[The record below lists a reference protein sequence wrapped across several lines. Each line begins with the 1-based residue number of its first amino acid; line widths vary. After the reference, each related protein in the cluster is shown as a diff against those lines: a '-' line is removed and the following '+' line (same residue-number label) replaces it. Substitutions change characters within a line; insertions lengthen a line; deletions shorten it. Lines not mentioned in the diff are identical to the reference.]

1 MGKGR
6 WAATKFFLLVCS
18 STYLSC
24 CPLPTPVQAQPI
36 VEANDGT
43 GTVVNPEGNQ
53 FNIDGG
59 KLSGDGANLFH
70 SFQKFGLSEGQIA
83 IFLSHPNIQNILGRV
98 TGGDASVINGLIQVT
113 GGNSNLFLINPAGIV
128 FGAGAS
134 IDLPASFTATTAT
147 GIGFDGGWFNA
158 IGSNDYASLVGKPN
172 TFDFAVSQPGG
183 IINLADLA
191 VKEGQNL
198 TLVGGTVVSNGTLT
212 ASGGQ
217 VTIEAVPGENLLRIS
232 QPGNILS
239 LEVSPSATV
248 PFTPLSLPELLTVG
262 GGDATAIEVNREGTV
277 QLIGSGIQVEDG
289 DVVVQDISAGQQVV
303 IEAEGNI
310 RTASVTSD
318 GGRIFLNSREGG
330 IDTSS
335 GTLDSTAVSGDSGN
349 IDLKAKD
356 NITTGSI
363 NASSNNGDGGDITA
377 VSDRGSI
384 DTSAGVVDSSSV
396 EGKGGEVQL
405 FATEGSINPGDVVV
419 QDISAGQQVVIEAD
433 GNIRTASITSDGG
446 RIFLNSRKGEI
457 DTSSGTLDSTAVS
470 GDSGNIDLKAEGN
483 ITTGSLN
490 ASSNNGDGG
499 DITAVSDTGNIDT
512 SAGVVDSSSVEGKGG
527 EVQLFATEGSINA
540 GDINAASSNGESGN
554 VTLVAGSDISKG
566 NVTATSTIISI
577 LDFRNQ
583 NSTIKSSESPV
594 SPIPEPPPFLDLDPP
609 TIEPPSVIV
618 SEPLPPLPPA
628 NIGIP
633 PLPPP
638 EPPTQEEPVFQPV
651 PPPEPPTTSD
661 LGIPPRPPLPPPE
674 PPKPVIPAPINPVNP
689 SNPSPTTPSPRS
701 DNQNSALPTQV
712 NRSDVAVNQ
721 SKRSNKTPAIELE
734 RLTILVLEI
743 TECLAEEQLLR
754 NPQGFSIQ
762 VAAKDYTKAAECYD
776 KNLEFARK
784 TGDQLREAKALHNLG
799 VTHYRLGDYGK
810 AIDYHKQHFNL
821 AQSDPNLRRKPQAF
835 SGLGAAYGAI
845 GNYDK
850 AIEYYKQ
857 GLELVNSTNE
867 SELER
872 NIVSNLG
879 LAYYAKKEY
888 TKALEY
894 KEKSLAIAKTSDN
907 LPGKARA
914 LSNLSLLYYTLTD
927 YNQAIE
933 YSQQSLAIAQ
943 KLQDNYGELVALEN
957 LGIIYHALEDYNQAV
972 NYQRQSLEIAKQLG
986 DRHAEGRALSNLGD
1000 ALYKA
1005 GNPQEANEALF
1016 AAIEIWESLRSN
1028 LGSNDLER
1036 VSIFETH
1043 QTTYSALQEYLVELK
1058 QFNQALEI
1066 TERGRARAFVELLAR
1081 GLSESES
1088 KLKTNKPIAPP
1099 TIKQIKKITEE
1110 QNSTIVLYSI
1120 IKEFVEAQG
1129 VRQLQDKELYIWV
1142 IKPTGKIAFRQ
1153 VDLTNLDTSLK
1164 ELVGITR
1171 KSIFL
1176 RRSPSL
1182 VDLVPRERLTKTERA
1197 GQTERLKQLHQL
1209 LIEPIAELLPTNPEA
1224 RVTFIP
1230 HESLFLVPFP
1240 ALQDASG
1247 QYLIEKHT
1255 MLTAPSI
1262 QVLDLTNQQRQ
1273 LVSGEEMLVIGN
1285 PTMPQGLPPLPGTE
1299 TEALAIAEMFNTQAL
1314 IGNQATKKAVVE
1326 QMSRAKI
1333 IHLATHG
1340 LLNDFQGLGLPGAI
1354 ALAPTKTDKG
1364 FLSASEILDLKLSAE
1379 LVVLSACNTGRGR
1392 VTSDGVIGLS
1402 RSLVAAGVPSVVVS
1416 LWKVPDDST
1425 ADLMIEFYRQLQQ
1438 TPDKAVALRQAM
1450 LTTLKQYPNPVEWAA
1465 FTLIGEA

>member
-1 MGKGR
+1 MRLTLSCLNLLSQIMGKGR
-6 WAATKFFLLVCS
+6 SAATKFFLLVCS

-262 GGDATAIEVNREGTV
+262 GGDATGIEVNRDGTV
-277 QLIGSGIQVEDG
+277 QLIGSGIQVQDG
-289 DVVVQDISAGQQVV
+289 DVVVQDISAGKQVV
-303 IEAEGNI
+303 IEAKGNI

-349 IDLKAKD
+349 IDLKA
-356 NITTGSI
+356 
-363 NASSNNGDGGDITA
+363 
-377 VSDRGSI
+377 
-384 DTSAGVVDSSSV
+384 
-396 EGKGGEVQL
+396 
-405 FATEGSINPGDVVV
+405 
-419 QDISAGQQVVIEAD
+419 
-433 GNIRTASITSDGG
+433 
-446 RIFLNSRKGEI
+446 
-457 DTSSGTLDSTAVS
+457 
-470 GDSGNIDLKAEGN
+470 EGN

-499 DITAVSDTGNIDT
+499 DITGVSDRGSIDT
-512 SAGVVDSSSVEGKGG
+512 SAGVVDSSSVEGQGG

-554 VTLVAGSDISKG
+554 VTLFDVSDI
-566 NVTATSTIISI
+566 NTPTITPI
-577 LDFRNQ
+577 LDSINQ
-583 NSTIKSSESPV
+583 NFIPNSPDSLV
-594 SPIPEPPPFLDLDPP
+594 PPPPEPPPLVA
-609 TIEPPSVIV
+609 IEPPIIEPASVIDPK
-618 SEPLPPLPPA
+618 PLPTLPPQPELDF
-628 NIGIP
+628 P

-638 EPPTQEEPVFQPV
+638 EPPLAVPIPVER
-651 PPPEPPTTSD
+651 PPEPPTPSELD
-661 LGIPPRPPLPPPE
+661 FPPLPPPE

-712 NRSDVAVNQ
+712 NRSDLAVNQ
-721 SKRSNKTPAIELE
+721 SKRLNKTPAIEPE

-754 NPQGFSIQ
+754 NPQVFSLQ

-799 VTHYRLGDYGK
+799 VTHYILGDYGK

-821 AQSDPNLRRKPQAF
+821 AQSDQNLRVKPQAL

-857 GLELVNSTNE
+857 GLELLNSTNE

-888 TKALEY
+888 TKALQY

-914 LSNLSLLYYTLTD
+914 LSNLSLVYYTLTN

-943 KLQDNYGELVALEN
+943 KLQDKYGELVALEN

-986 DRHAEGRALSNLGD
+986 DRHAKGRALSNLGD
-1000 ALYKA
+1000 ALYQA

-1043 QTTYSALQEYLVELK
+1043 ETTYSTLQEYLVERK

-1066 TERGRARAFVELLAR
+1066 TERGRSRAFVELLAR
-1081 GLSESES
+1081 GLSESEPN
-1088 KLKTNKPIAPP
+1088 LKNHKPIAPP
-1099 TIKQIKKITEE
+1099 KIKQIKKITEK

-1120 IKEFVEAQG
+1120 IKEVVEAQG

-1164 ELVGITR
+1164 ELVVITR

-1197 GQTERLKQLHQL
+1197 GQTERLKQLHKL

-1340 LLNDFQGLGLPGAI
+1340 LLNDFQRLGLPGAI

-1465 FTLIGEA
+1465 FTLIGEAE

>member
-1 MGKGR
+1 
-6 WAATKFFLLVCS
+6 
-18 STYLSC
+18 
-24 CPLPTPVQAQPI
+24 
-36 VEANDGT
+36 
-43 GTVVNPEGNQ
+43 
-53 FNIDGG
+53 
-59 KLSGDGANLFH
+59 
-70 SFQKFGLSEGQIA
+70 
-83 IFLSHPNIQNILGRV
+83 
-98 TGGDASVINGLIQVT
+98 
-113 GGNSNLFLINPAGIV
+113 
-128 FGAGAS
+128 
-134 IDLPASFTATTAT
+134 
-147 GIGFDGGWFNA
+147 
-158 IGSNDYASLVGKPN
+158 
-172 TFDFAVSQPGG
+172 
-183 IINLADLA
+183 
-191 VKEGQNL
+191 
-198 TLVGGTVVSNGTLT
+198 
-212 ASGGQ
+212 
-217 VTIEAVPGENLLRIS
+217 
-232 QPGNILS
+232 
-239 LEVSPSATV
+239 
-248 PFTPLSLPELLTVG
+248 
-262 GGDATAIEVNREGTV
+262 
-277 QLIGSGIQVEDG
+277 
-289 DVVVQDISAGQQVV
+289 
-303 IEAEGNI
+303 
-310 RTASVTSD
+310 
-318 GGRIFLNSREGG
+318 
-330 IDTSS
+330 
-335 GTLDSTAVSGDSGN
+335 
-349 IDLKAKD
+349 
-356 NITTGSI
+356 
-363 NASSNNGDGGDITA
+363 
-377 VSDRGSI
+377 
-384 DTSAGVVDSSSV
+384 
-396 EGKGGEVQL
+396 
-405 FATEGSINPGDVVV
+405 
-419 QDISAGQQVVIEAD
+419 
-433 GNIRTASITSDGG
+433 
-446 RIFLNSRKGEI
+446 GEI

-499 DITAVSDTGNIDT
+499 NITAVSDRGSIDT

-540 GDINAASSNGESGN
+540 GDVVVQDISAGKQVVIQAKGNIRTASVTSDGGRIFLNSREGEIDTSSGTLDSTAVSGDSGNIDLKAEGNITTGSLNASSNNGNGGDITAVSDTGSIDTSAGVVDSSSIEGKGGEVQLFATEGRINPGDINAGSSNGESGN
-554 VTLVAGSDISKG
+554 VTLFDVSDI
-566 NVTATSTIISI
+566 NTPTITPI
-577 LDFRNQ
+577 LDFDNQ
-583 NSTIKSSESPV
+583 NVFPSSAESPV
-594 SPIPEPPPFLDLDPP
+594 PVVPEAPAFLP
-609 TIEPPSVIV
+609 IEPPIIEPASVID
-618 SEPLPPLPPA
+618 PNPLATLPPQLQSDFPALLPP
-628 NIGIP
+628 
-633 PLPPP
+633 
-638 EPPTQEEPVFQPV
+638 ESSTQEEPVFQPV

-661 LGIPPRPPLPPPE
+661 LGIPPRPPLALDNPPQQ
-674 PPKPVIPAPINPVNP
+674 PPQPPQPVNIGAVNPVNP
-689 SNPSPTTPSPRS
+689 PNPSPTTPSPRS

-712 NRSDVAVNQ
+712 NRSDLAVNQ
-721 SKRSNKTPAIELE
+721 SKRLNKTQAIELE

-743 TECLAEEQLLR
+743 TDCLAEEQLLI

-762 VAAKDYTKAAECYD
+762 VAAKDYTKAAECYH

-784 TGDQLREAKALHNLG
+784 IGDQLREAKALHNLG
-799 VTHYRLGDYGK
+799 VTHYILGDYGK

-867 SELER
+867 SEWKR

-894 KEKSLAIAKTSDN
+894 KEKSLAIAKKSDN

-914 LSNLSLLYYTLTD
+914 LSNLSLVYYTLTD

-972 NYQRQSLEIAKQLG
+972 NYQRQSLKIAKQLG
-986 DRHAEGRALSNLGD
+986 DRHAKGRALSNLGD
-1000 ALYKA
+1000 ALYQA

-1043 QTTYSALQEYLVELK
+1043 ETTYSTLQEYLVERK

-1081 GLSESES
+1081 GLSESEPN
-1088 KLKTNKPIAPP
+1088 LKNHKPIAPP
-1099 TIKQIKKITEE
+1099 NIKQIKKITQE

-1120 IKEFVEAQG
+1120 IKEVVEAQG

-1153 VDLTNLDTSLK
+1153 VDLTNLDTSLDK
-1164 ELVGITR
+1164 LVGITR

-1314 IGNQATKKAVVE
+1314 IGNQATKAAVVE
-1326 QMSRAKI
+1326 QMSKAKI

-1425 ADLMIEFYRQLQQ
+1425 ADLMTEFYRQLQQ

-1465 FTLIGEA
+1465 FTLIGEAE

>member
-1 MGKGR
+1 MRLTLSCLHLLSQIIGQGR
-6 WAATKFFLLVCS
+6 SAATKFFLLVCS
-18 STYLSC
+18 STYLTY

-59 KLSGDGANLFH
+59 QLSGDGANLFH

-83 IFLSHPNIQNILGRV
+83 NFLSNPNIQNILGRV

-198 TLVGGTVVSNGTLT
+198 TLVGGTVISNGTLT
-212 ASGGQ
+212 APGGQ
-217 VTIEAVPGENLLRIS
+217 VTIEAVPGKNLLRIS

-262 GGDATAIEVNREGTV
+262 GGDATGIEVNRDGTV

-303 IEAEGNI
+303 IEADGNI

-318 GGRIFLNSREGG
+318 GGRIFLNSRQGG
-330 IDTSS
+330 
-335 GTLDSTAVSGDSGN
+335 
-349 IDLKAKD
+349 
-356 NITTGSI
+356 
-363 NASSNNGDGGDITA
+363 
-377 VSDRGSI
+377 
-384 DTSAGVVDSSSV
+384 
-396 EGKGGEVQL
+396 
-405 FATEGSINPGDVVV
+405 
-419 QDISAGQQVVIEAD
+419 
-433 GNIRTASITSDGG
+433 
-446 RIFLNSRKGEI
+446 I

-499 DITAVSDTGNIDT
+499 DITGVSDRGSIDTSAGIVDSSSVEGKGGEVKLFATEGSINAGDVVVQDISAGQQVVIEAKGNIRTASITSDGGRIFLNSREGEIDTSSGTLDSTAVSGDSGNIDLKAEGNITTGSLNASSNNGDGGNITAVSDRGSIDT

-527 EVQLFATEGSINA
+527 EVLLFATEGSINA

-554 VTLVAGSDISKG
+554 VTLVAGSDINTE
-566 NVTATSTIISI
+566 NVTGNSTIISI
-577 LDFRNQ
+577 LGFGNQ
-583 NSTIKSSESPV
+583 YVTIKSSESPV
-594 SPIPEPPPFLDLDPP
+594 SPTPEPPPFLDLDPP

-618 SEPLPPLPPA
+618 SEPLPPL
-628 NIGIP
+628 
-633 PLPPP
+633 
-638 EPPTQEEPVFQPV
+638 
-651 PPPEPPTTSD
+651 
-661 LGIPPRPPLPPPE
+661 RPP
-674 PPKPVIPAPINPVNP
+674 KVIPAPVNSGNP
-689 SNPSPTTPSPRS
+689 SNPSPTTPSGSSDNQNSALASLLQQPPEPPQPVNIGAVNPVNPPNPSPGKPSPRS

-743 TECLAEEQLLR
+743 TECLAEEELLR
-754 NPQGFSIQ
+754 HPQVFSLQ
-762 VAAKDYTKAAECYD
+762 VAAKNYNKAAECYH

-784 TGDQLREAKALHNLG
+784 FGDKLREVKALHNLG

-857 GLELVNSTNE
+857 GLELVNSTDE
-867 SELER
+867 SEMAR

-914 LSNLSLLYYTLTD
+914 LSNLSLVYYTLTD

-933 YSQQSLAIAQ
+933 YSQQSLVIAQ

-1000 ALYKA
+1000 ALYQA

-1043 QTTYSALQEYLVELK
+1043 ETTYSTLQEYLVERK

-1081 GLSESES
+1081 GLSESEPN
-1088 KLKTNKPIAPP
+1088 LKNHKPIAPP
-1099 TIKQIKKITEE
+1099 NIKQIKKITEK

-1120 IKEFVEAQG
+1120 IKEVVEAQG

-1153 VDLTNLDTSLK
+1153 VDLTNLDTSLDK
-1164 ELVGITR
+1164 LVGITR

-1314 IGNQATKKAVVE
+1314 IGNQATKAAVVE
-1326 QMSRAKI
+1326 QMSKAKI

-1340 LLNDFQGLGLPGAI
+1340 LLNDFKGLGLPGAI

-1379 LVVLSACNTGRGR
+1379 LVVLSACNTGRG
-1392 VTSDGVIGLS
+1392 
-1402 RSLVAAGVPSVVVS
+1402 
-1416 LWKVPDDST
+1416 
-1425 ADLMIEFYRQLQQ
+1425 
-1438 TPDKAVALRQAM
+1438 
-1450 LTTLKQYPNPVEWAA
+1450 
-1465 FTLIGEA
+1465 

>member
-1 MGKGR
+1 MRLTLSCLNLLSQIMGKGR
-6 WAATKFFLLVCS
+6 SAATKFFLLVCS

-198 TLVGGTVVSNGTLT
+198 TLVGGTVISNGTLT
-212 ASGGQ
+212 APGGQ

-262 GGDATAIEVNREGTV
+262 GGDATGIEVNRDGTV

-303 IEAEGNI
+303 IEAKGNI
-310 RTASVTSD
+310 RTASITSD
-318 GGRIFLNSREGG
+318 GGRIFLNSRQGG

-349 IDLKAKD
+349 IDLKAEG

-594 SPIPEPPPFLDLDPP
+594 PVVPEAPAFLP
-609 TIEPPSVIV
+609 IEPPIIEPASVIDPN
-618 SEPLPPLPPA
+618 PLPTLPPQLQSDFPA
-628 NIGIP
+628 
-633 PLPPP
+633 LLPP
-638 EPPTQEEPVFQPV
+638 EPSTTVIIEPV
-651 PPPEPPTTSD
+651 
-661 LGIPPRPPLPPPE
+661 
-674 PPKPVIPAPINPVNP
+674 NPVNP
-689 SNPSPTTPSPRS
+689 VNPPNPSPGKPSPRS

-784 TGDQLREAKALHNLG
+784 SGDQLREAKALHNLG

-857 GLELVNSTNE
+857 GLELLNSTNE

-888 TKALEY
+888 TKALQY

-986 DRHAEGRALSNLGD
+986 DRHAKGRALSNLGD
-1000 ALYKA
+1000 ALYQA

-1043 QTTYSALQEYLVELK
+1043 ETTYSTLQEYLVERK

-1066 TERGRARAFVELLAR
+1066 TERGRSRAFVELLAR
-1081 GLSESES
+1081 GLSESEPN
-1088 KLKTNKPIAPP
+1088 LKNHKPIAPP
-1099 TIKQIKKITEE
+1099 KIKQIKKITEK

-1120 IKEFVEAQG
+1120 IKEVVEAQG

-1164 ELVGITR
+1164 ELVVITR

-1340 LLNDFQGLGLPGAI
+1340 LLNDFQRLGLPGAI

-1465 FTLIGEA
+1465 FTLIGEAE

>member
-1 MGKGR
+1 MSCLHLLSQIIGQGR
-6 WAATKFFLLVCS
+6 SAATKFFLLVCS
-18 STYLSC
+18 STYLTY

-59 KLSGDGANLFH
+59 QLSGDGANLFH

-83 IFLSHPNIQNILGRV
+83 NFLSNPNIENILGRV

-198 TLVGGTVVSNGTLT
+198 TLVGGTVISNGTLT
-212 ASGGQ
+212 APGGQ

-232 QPGNILS
+232 QRGNILS

-262 GGDATAIEVNREGTV
+262 GGDATGIEVNREGTV

-289 DVVVQDISAGQQVV
+289 DVVVQDISAGKQVV
-303 IEAEGNI
+303 IEAEGN
-310 RTASVTSD
+310 
-318 GGRIFLNSREGG
+318 L
-330 IDTSS
+330 
-335 GTLDSTAVSGDSGN
+335 
-349 IDLKAKD
+349 
-356 NITTGSI
+356 
-363 NASSNNGDGGDITA
+363 
-377 VSDRGSI
+377 
-384 DTSAGVVDSSSV
+384 
-396 EGKGGEVQL
+396 
-405 FATEGSINPGDVVV
+405 
-419 QDISAGQQVVIEAD
+419 
-433 GNIRTASITSDGG
+433 RTASITSDGG
-446 RIFLNSRKGEI
+446 RIFLNSRQGEI

-470 GDSGNIDLKAEGN
+470 GDSGNIDLRAEGN

-490 ASSNNGDGG
+490 ASSNNGNGG
-499 DITAVSDTGNIDT
+499 DITAVSDRGSIDT

-554 VTLVAGSDISKG
+554 VTLVAGRDINAE
-566 NVTATSTIISI
+566 NVTATSTITSI
-577 LDFRNQ
+577 LGFRNQ
-583 NSTIKSSESPV
+583 NITIQSPESQV
-594 SPIPEPPPFLDLDPP
+594 LLAPEAPPFLDL
-609 TIEPPSVIV
+609 EPP
-618 SEPLPPLPPA
+618 LL
-628 NIGIP
+628 
-633 PLPPP
+633 PP
-638 EPPTQEEPVFQPV
+638 EPP
-651 PPPEPPTTSD
+651 
-661 LGIPPRPPLPPPE
+661 IR
-674 PPKPVIPAPINPVNP
+674 VIPAPVNYGNPPN
-689 SNPSPTTPSPRS
+689 SSPTTPSPRS
-701 DNQNSALPTQV
+701 DHQNSALPTQV
-712 NRSDVAVNQ
+712 NRSDLAVNQ
-721 SKRSNKTPAIELE
+721 SKRSNKTQAIELE

-743 TECLAEEQLLR
+743 TECLEEEQLLI
-754 NPQGFSIQ
+754 NSQGFSLQ
-762 VAAKDYTKAAECYD
+762 VAAKDYTQAAECYH

-784 TGDQLREAKALHNLG
+784 FGDQLREVKALHNLG
-799 VTHYRLGDYGK
+799 VTHYILGDYGK
-810 AIDYHKQHFNL
+810 ALDYHKQHFTIAKSEKNL
-821 AQSDPNLRRKPQAF
+821 IGKRQAL

-857 GLELVNSTNE
+857 GLELLNSTNE
-867 SELER
+867 SEWER
-872 NIVSNLG
+872 NIVSNIG

-914 LSNLSLLYYTLTD
+914 LSNLSLVYYTLTD

-986 DRHAEGRALSNLGD
+986 DRHAKGRALSNLGD
-1000 ALYKA
+1000 ALYQA

-1043 QTTYSALQEYLVELK
+1043 ETTYSTLQEYLVERK

-1081 GLSESES
+1081 GLSESEPN
-1088 KLKTNKPIAPP
+1088 LKNHKPIAPP
-1099 TIKQIKKITEE
+1099 KIKQIKKITEK

-1120 IKEFVEAQG
+1120 IKEVVEAQG

-1153 VDLTNLDTSLK
+1153 VDLTNLDTSLDK
-1164 ELVGITR
+1164 LVGITR
-1171 KSIFL
+1171 KSIFF

-1182 VDLVPRERLTKTERA
+1182 VDLVPSERLTKTERA

-1273 LVSGEEMLVIGN
+1273 QVSGEEMLVIGN

-1314 IGNQATKKAVVE
+1314 IGNQATKAAVVE
-1326 QMSRAKI
+1326 QMSKAKI

-1465 FTLIGEA
+1465 FTLIGEAE

>member
-1 MGKGR
+1 MTKIIGKGR

-18 STYLSC
+18 SSYLTCS
-24 CPLPTPVQAQPI
+24 PLPTPVQAQPI

-83 IFLSHPNIQNILGRV
+83 NFLSNPNIQNILGRV

-128 FGAGAS
+128 FGPGAS

-198 TLVGGTVVSNGTLT
+198 TLVGGTVISNGTLT
-212 ASGGQ
+212 APGGQ

-262 GGDATAIEVNREGTV
+262 GGDATGIEVNREGTV

-303 IEAEGNI
+303 IEAKGNI
-310 RTASVTSD
+310 RTASITSD
-318 GGRIFLNSREGG
+318 GGRIFLNSREGE

-335 GTLDSTAVSGDSGN
+335 GTLDSTTVSGDSGN
-349 IDLKAKD
+349 IDLKAEG
-356 NITTGSI
+356 NITTGSLK
-363 NASSNNGDGGDITA
+363 ASSNNGDGGDITA

-396 EGKGGEVQL
+396 KGKGGEVQL
-405 FATEGSINPGDVVV
+405 FATEG
-419 QDISAGQQVVIEAD
+419 
-433 GNIRTASITSDGG
+433 T
-446 RIFLNSRKGEI
+446 
-457 DTSSGTLDSTAVS
+457 
-470 GDSGNIDLKAEGN
+470 
-483 ITTGSLN
+483 
-490 ASSNNGDGG
+490 
-499 DITAVSDTGNIDT
+499 
-512 SAGVVDSSSVEGKGG
+512 
-527 EVQLFATEGSINA
+527 INA
-540 GDINAASSNGESGN
+540 GDINAGSSNGESGN
-554 VTLVAGSDISKG
+554 VTLVAHSDISKG

-583 NSTIKSSESPV
+583 NYTIQSSESQVP
-594 SPIPEPPPFLDLDPP
+594 PPPEPPPFLAIETPM
-609 TIEPPSVIV
+609 IEPPSVIDPK
-618 SEPLPPLPPA
+618 PLPPLLPTEPPLLS
-628 NIGIP
+628 P
-633 PLPPP
+633 EPVLPPP
-638 EPPTQEEPVFQPV
+638 EPPTQPELDFPPLS
-651 PPPEPPTTSD
+651 PPEPPQ
-661 LGIPPRPPLPPPE
+661 
-674 PPKPVIPAPINPVNP
+674 PVNIGAVNPVNP
-689 SNPSPTTPSPRS
+689 PNPSPTTPSGRS

-712 NRSDVAVNQ
+712 NRSDLAVNQ
-721 SKRSNKTPAIELE
+721 SKRLNKTQAIELE

-743 TECLAEEQLLR
+743 RECLAEEQLVR
-754 NPQGFSIQ
+754 NPQVFSIQ
-762 VAAKDYTKAAECYD
+762 VAAKDYTKAAECYH

-784 TGDQLREAKALHNLG
+784 IGDNLRESKALHNLG
-799 VTHYRLGDYGK
+799 VTYYILGDYGK
-810 AIDYHKQHFNL
+810 ALDYHKQHFTL
-821 AQSDPNLRRKPQAF
+821 AQSDPNLRRKPQAL

-857 GLELVNSTNE
+857 GLELVNSTDE
-867 SELER
+867 SEMER
-872 NIVSNLG
+872 NIVSNIG

-894 KEKSLAIAKTSDN
+894 KEKSLAIAKTSDH

-914 LSNLSLLYYTLTD
+914 LSNLSLVYYTLTD

-943 KLQDNYGELVALEN
+943 KLQDNYGQLVALEN

-972 NYQRQSLEIAKQLG
+972 NYQRQSLKIAKQLG
-986 DRHAEGRALSNLGD
+986 DRHAKGRALSNLGD

-1043 QTTYSALQEYLVELK
+1043 QTTYSALQEYLVERK
-1058 QFNQALEI
+1058 QVNQALEI

-1081 GLSESES
+1081 GLSDSGS

-1099 TIKQIKKITEE
+1099 NIKQIKKITEE

-1120 IKEFVEAQG
+1120 IKEDVEAEG

-1164 ELVGITR
+1164 ELVVITR
-1171 KSIFL
+1171 KSIFF

-1182 VDLVPRERLTKTERA
+1182 VDLVPRERLTKTDRP
-1197 GQTERLKQLHQL
+1197 GQTEQLKQLHQL

-1340 LLNDFQGLGLPGAI
+1340 LLNDFQRLGLPGAI

-1425 ADLMIEFYRQLQQ
+1425 ADLMTEFYRQLQQ

-1465 FTLIGEA
+1465 FTLIGEAD

>member
-1 MGKGR
+1 MRLTLSCLNLLSQIIGKGR
-6 WAATKFFLLVCS
+6 WAASKFFVLVCS
-18 STYLSC
+18 STYLTCS
-24 CPLPTPVQAQPI
+24 PLPTPVQAQPI

-83 IFLSHPNIQNILGRV
+83 IFLSNPNIQNILGRV

-128 FGAGAS
+128 FGPGAS

-198 TLVGGTVVSNGTLT
+198 TLVGGTVISNGTLT

-262 GGDATAIEVNREGTV
+262 GGDATGIEVNREGTV

-289 DVVVQDISAGQQVV
+289 DVVVQDISAG
-303 IEAEGNI
+303 
-310 RTASVTSD
+310 
-318 GGRIFLNSREGG
+318 
-330 IDTSS
+330 
-335 GTLDSTAVSGDSGN
+335 
-349 IDLKAKD
+349 K
-356 NITTGSI
+356 
-363 NASSNNGDGGDITA
+363 
-377 VSDRGSI
+377 
-384 DTSAGVVDSSSV
+384 
-396 EGKGGEVQL
+396 
-405 FATEGSINPGDVVV
+405 
-419 QDISAGQQVVIEAD
+419 QVVIEAD

-446 RIFLNSRKGEI
+446 RIFLNSREGEI

-483 ITTGSLN
+483 ITTGSLK

-499 DITAVSDTGNIDT
+499 DITAVSDRGSIDT
-512 SAGVVDSSSVEGKGG
+512 SAGVVDSSSVKGKGG
-527 EVQLFATEGSINA
+527 EVQLFATEGTINA
-540 GDINAASSNGESGN
+540 GDINAASGNGDSGN

-583 NSTIKSSESPV
+583 NYTIQSSESQV
-594 SPIPEPPPFLDLDPP
+594 SPAPEPPPFLDLDPP
-609 TIEPPSVIV
+609 MIEPPSVIDPK
-618 SEPLPPLPPA
+618 PLPPLPPQLQSDF
-628 NIGIP
+628 P
-633 PLPPP
+633 PLRPP
-638 EPPTQEEPVFQPV
+638 Q
-651 PPPEPPTTSD
+651 PPTTVI
-661 LGIPPRPPLPPPE
+661 LGPVNPVNLSNSSLPPQPQLENQALLPPE
-674 PPKPVIPAPINPVNP
+674 SPRREILGPVNPVNP
-689 SNPSPTTPSPRS
+689 SNPSPTTPSGRS
-701 DNQNSALPTQV
+701 DNQNSALPSQV
-712 NRSDVAVNQ
+712 NRSDLAVNQ
-721 SKRSNKTPAIELE
+721 SKRLNKTQAIGLE

-743 TECLAEEQLLR
+743 TECLAEEQLLI
-754 NPQGFSIQ
+754 NPQGFSRQ
-762 VAAKDYTKAAECYD
+762 VGAKDYTKAAECYH

-784 TGDQLREAKALHNLG
+784 IGDNLRESKALHNLG
-799 VTHYRLGDYGK
+799 VTYYILGDYGK
-810 AIDYHKQHFNL
+810 ALDYHKQHFTL
-821 AQSDPNLRRKPQAF
+821 AQSDPNLRRKPQAL

-857 GLELVNSTNE
+857 GLELVNSTDE
-867 SELER
+867 SEMER
-872 NIVSNLG
+872 NIVSNIG

-894 KEKSLAIAKTSDN
+894 KEKSLAIAKTSDH

-914 LSNLSLLYYTLTD
+914 LSNLSLVYYTLTD

-943 KLQDNYGELVALEN
+943 KLQDNYGQLVALEN
-957 LGIIYHALEDYNQAV
+957 LGIIYYALEDYNQAV
-972 NYQRQSLEIAKQLG
+972 NYQRQSLKIAKQLG
-986 DRHAEGRALSNLGD
+986 DRHAKGRALSNLGD

-1005 GNPQEANEALF
+1005 GNPKEANEALF

-1043 QTTYSALQEYLVELK
+1043 QTTYSALQEYLVDRK

-1088 KLKTNKPIAPP
+1088 NLKTNKPIAPP
-1099 TIKQIKKITEE
+1099 NIKQIKKITEE
-1110 QNSTIVLYSI
+1110 QNSTIVLYSL
-1120 IKEFVEAQG
+1120 IKEVVEAEG
-1129 VRQLQDKELYIWV
+1129 VRQLEDKELYIWV
-1142 IKPTGKIAFRQ
+1142 INPRGKIAFRQ

-1164 ELVGITR
+1164 ELVVITR
-1171 KSIFL
+1171 KSIFF

-1197 GQTERLKQLHQL
+1197 GQTEQLKQLHQL

-1314 IGNQATKKAVVE
+1314 IGNQATKKSVVE
-1326 QMSRAKI
+1326 QMSKAKI

-1465 FTLIGEA
+1465 FTLIGEAE

>member
-1 MGKGR
+1 MSQIIGQGR
-6 WAATKFFLLVCS
+6 SAATKFFLLVCS
-18 STYLSC
+18 STYLTY

-83 IFLSHPNIQNILGRV
+83 NFLSNPNIQNILGRV

-158 IGSNDYASLVGKPN
+158 IGGNDYASLVGKPN
-172 TFDFAVSQPGG
+172 TFDFAVSQPGA

-198 TLVGGTVVSNGTLT
+198 TLVGGTVISNGTLT
-212 ASGGQ
+212 APGGQ

-248 PFTPLSLPELLTVG
+248 PLNPLSLPELLTVG
-262 GGDATAIEVNREGTV
+262 GGDATGIEVNREGTV
-277 QLIGSGIQVEDG
+277 QLIGSGIQVED
-289 DVVVQDISAGQQVV
+289 
-303 IEAEGNI
+303 
-310 RTASVTSD
+310 
-318 GGRIFLNSREGG
+318 
-330 IDTSS
+330 
-335 GTLDSTAVSGDSGN
+335 
-349 IDLKAKD
+349 
-356 NITTGSI
+356 
-363 NASSNNGDGGDITA
+363 
-377 VSDRGSI
+377 
-384 DTSAGVVDSSSV
+384 
-396 EGKGGEVQL
+396 
-405 FATEGSINPGDVVV
+405 GDVVV

-446 RIFLNSRKGEI
+446 RIFLNSRQGGI

-483 ITTGSLN
+483 ITTGSLK

-499 DITAVSDTGNIDT
+499 DITAVSDRGSIDT

-554 VTLVAGSDISKG
+554 VTLVAGRDINAE
-566 NVTATSTIISI
+566 NVTAGEISLISSTGGGIDTSAGK
-577 LDFRNQ
+577 RNP
-583 NSTIKSSESPV
+583 NSTITPILGFPKPIFTLESLEFPV
-594 SPIPEPPPFLDLDPP
+594 SLPPEAPPLVALDPP
-609 TIEPPSVIV
+609 TIEPHSVIV
-618 SEPLPPLPPA
+618 SEPLPPLPP
-628 NIGIP
+628 
-633 PLPPP
+633 
-638 EPPTQEEPVFQPV
+638 
-651 PPPEPPTTSD
+651 
-661 LGIPPRPPLPPPE
+661 
-674 PPKPVIPAPINPVNP
+674 PKVIPAPVNSGNP
-689 SNPSPTTPSPRS
+689 SNPSPTTPSGRS

-712 NRSDVAVNQ
+712 NRSDLAVNQ
-721 SKRSNKTPAIELE
+721 SKRSNKTQAIELE

-743 TECLAEEQLLR
+743 TDCLEEEQLLR

-762 VAAKDYTKAAECYD
+762 VAAKDYTKAADCYH
-776 KNLEFARK
+776 KNLEFSRIF
-784 TGDQLREAKALHNLG
+784 GDKLRELKALHNLG

-810 AIDYHKQHFNL
+810 ALDYHKQHFNL
-821 AQSDPNLRRKPQAF
+821 AQSDQKLREKTQAL

-857 GLELVNSTNE
+857 GLELVNSTND

-888 TKALEY
+888 TKAIEY

-907 LPGKARA
+907 LSGKARA
-914 LSNLSLLYYTLTD
+914 LSNLSLVYYTLTD

-957 LGIIYHALEDYNQAV
+957 LGIIYYALEDYNQAV
-972 NYQRQSLEIAKQLG
+972 NYQRQSLKIAKQLG
-986 DRHAEGRALSNLGD
+986 DRHANGRALSNLGD

-1036 VSIFETH
+1036 VSFFETH
-1043 QTTYSALQEYLVELK
+1043 QTTYSALQEYLVERK

-1081 GLSESES
+1081 GLSESEPN
-1088 KLKTNKPIAPP
+1088 LKNHKPIAPP
-1099 TIKQIKKITEE
+1099 NIKQIQKITEK

-1120 IKEFVEAQG
+1120 IKEVVEAQG
-1129 VRQLQDKELYIWV
+1129 LRQLQDKELYIWV

-1164 ELVGITR
+1164 ELVVITR
-1171 KSIFL
+1171 KSIVF

-1314 IGNQATKKAVVE
+1314 IGNQATKAAVVE
-1326 QMSRAKI
+1326 QMSKAKI

-1340 LLNDFQGLGLPGAI
+1340 LLNDFKGLGLPGAI

-1465 FTLIGEA
+1465 FTLIGEAE

>member
-1 MGKGR
+1 MTKIIGKGK
-6 WAATKFFLLVCS
+6 WAASKFFLLVCS
-18 STYLSC
+18 STYLTC

-83 IFLSHPNIQNILGRV
+83 NFLSNPNIENILGRV

-147 GIGFDGGWFNA
+147 GIGFDGEWFNA
-158 IGSNDYASLVGKPN
+158 FGSNDYASLVGKPN

-198 TLVGGTVVSNGTLT
+198 TLVGGTVISNGTLT
-212 ASGGQ
+212 APGGQ
-217 VTIEAVPGENLLRIS
+217 VTIEAVPGKNLLRIS
-232 QPGNILS
+232 QRGNILS

-262 GGDATAIEVNREGTV
+262 GGDATAIEVNRDGTV

-310 RTASVTSD
+310 RTAS
-318 GGRIFLNSREGG
+318 
-330 IDTSS
+330 
-335 GTLDSTAVSGDSGN
+335 
-349 IDLKAKD
+349 
-356 NITTGSI
+356 
-363 NASSNNGDGGDITA
+363 
-377 VSDRGSI
+377 
-384 DTSAGVVDSSSV
+384 
-396 EGKGGEVQL
+396 
-405 FATEGSINPGDVVV
+405 
-419 QDISAGQQVVIEAD
+419 
-433 GNIRTASITSDGG
+433 ITSDGG
-446 RIFLNSRKGEI
+446 RIFLNSRQGEI

-490 ASSNNGDGG
+490 ASSNNGNGG
-499 DITAVSDTGNIDT
+499 DITAVSDRGSIDT

-554 VTLVAGSDISKG
+554 VTLVAGSDINTE
-566 NVTATSTIISI
+566 NVTGGEISIISSTGAGIDTSAGKEKDTSTITSI
-577 LDFRNQ
+577 LGFGKQ
-583 NSTIKSSESPV
+583 NFTTTSSDSLV
-594 SPIPEPPPFLDLDPP
+594 SQPPEPPPLVAIEPP
-609 TIEPPSVIV
+609 TIEPPSVIDPK
-618 SEPLPPLPPA
+618 PLPPLPPE
-628 NIGIP
+628 P
-633 PLPPP
+633 QLDSQPLPPP
-638 EPPTQEEPVFQPV
+638 Q
-651 PPPEPPTTSD
+651 PPTTVI
-661 LGIPPRPPLPPPE
+661 LE
-674 PPKPVIPAPINPVNP
+674 PVNPVNP
-689 SNPSPTTPSPRS
+689 SNPSPTTPSGRS

-712 NRSDVAVNQ
+712 NRSDLAVNQ
-721 SKRSNKTPAIELE
+721 SKRSNKTQAMELE

-743 TECLAEEQLLR
+743 RECLAEEQLLI
-754 NPQGFSIQ
+754 NSQGFSLQ
-762 VAAKDYTKAAECYD
+762 VAAKDYNKAAECYH

-784 TGDQLREAKALHNLG
+784 FGDKLREAKALHNLG
-799 VTHYRLGDYGK
+799 VTHYILGDYGK

-857 GLELVNSTNE
+857 GLELVNSTND
-867 SELER
+867 SEMER

-879 LAYYAKKEY
+879 LAYYAKKQY

-914 LSNLSLLYYTLTD
+914 LSNLSLLYYTLTN

-957 LGIIYHALEDYNQAV
+957 LGIIYYALEDYNQAV
-972 NYQRQSLEIAKQLG
+972 NYQRQSLKIAKQLG
-986 DRHAEGRALSNLGD
+986 DRHAKGRALSNLGD

-1043 QTTYSALQEYLVELK
+1043 QTTYSALQEYLVERK

-1081 GLSESES
+1081 GLSESEPN
-1088 KLKTNKPIAPP
+1088 LKTNKPIAPP
-1099 TIKQIKKITEE
+1099 NIKQIKKITEE
-1110 QNSTIVLYSI
+1110 QNSTIVLYSL
-1120 IKEFVEAQG
+1120 IKEVVEAEG

-1142 IKPTGKIAFRQ
+1142 IKPTGKIAFSQ
-1153 VDLTNLDTSLK
+1153 VNLTNLETSLDK
-1164 ELVGITR
+1164 LVRITR
-1171 KSIFL
+1171 KSIFF
-1176 RRSPSL
+1176 RRSPAL

-1326 QMSRAKI
+1326 QMPRAKI

-1340 LLNDFQGLGLPGAI
+1340 LLNDFQRLGLPGAI

-1364 FLSASEILDLKLSAE
+1364 FLSASEILDFKLRAE
-1379 LVVLSACNTGRGR
+1379 LVVLSACNTGSGR

-1465 FTLIGEA
+1465 FTLIGEAE